1 MSSDNGRRIYEELG
15 VKPVI
20 NAAGN
25 LTLLGGSR
33 LTPHVLEAMALANR
47 YFADMEELLKRSGAL
62 IAGMIGAEAALV
74 TSGCA
79 AAITLGAAA
88 CMAGSDLEKIG
99 RLPDTTGLKNEIL
112 LQTRQRYKYDRCL
125 TLFGARMVE
134 VGDERGTTASQLEA
148 AVTDRTAAIHYFAP
162 GEGEGVLPF
171 AEVLG
176 IAKARGVPVLVDA
189 AAIVYPPE
197 RMRLYLGQGADLV
210 CFGAKYIGACNS
222 SGILAGRKELVDAA
236 FLQSFV
242 GFESS
247 ASRSV
252 GRPLKLDRQEVVA
265 VVVALRDWLSMDH
278 EKRLAEHQRR
288 AQVVMQGL
296 EGIPHVTVEWSPD
309 DGGLAHGVM
318 VTLDEAALG
327 KTGDQVREALRNGSP
342 SIWVRGSGRAIRVN
356 VAHLV
361 EGEEEIVVGRLREL
375 LR

>member
-1 MSSDNGRRIYEELG
+1 MPSADVKRIYEDMG

-47 YFADMEELLKRSGAL
+47 YFADMDELLKRSGVL
-62 IAGMIGAEAALV
+62 IAEMIGVEAALV

-79 AAITLGAAA
+79 AAITLGVAA

-112 LQTRQRYKYDRCL
+112 IQKAQRYKYDRCL
-125 TLFGARMVE
+125 TLFGARMIE
-134 VGDERGTTASQLEA
+134 VGDERGATAAQLEA
-148 AVTDRTAAIHYFAP
+148 AITDRTAAVHYFAP
-162 GEGEGVLPF
+162 GDGEGVLPF
-171 AEVLG
+171 ETVVA
-176 IAKARGVPVLVDA
+176 IAKKRGVRTLVDA
-189 AAIVYPPE
+189 AAIVYPPA
-197 RMRLYLGQGADLV
+197 RMRYYFDQGADLAT
-210 CFGAKYIGACNS
+210 FGAKYIGACNS

-252 GRPLKLDRQEVVA
+252 GRPMKLDRQEIVA
-265 VVVALRDWLSMDH
+265 VVVALRDWMSMDH
-278 EKRLAEHQRR
+278 EQRLAEHQRR

-296 EGIPHVTVEWSPD
+296 EGLPNVKVEWSPD
-309 DGGLAHGVM
+309 EGGLAHGVM
-318 VTLDEAALG
+318 LTLNEASSG
-327 KTGDQVREALRNGSP
+327 KTADQIREALRNGSP
-342 SIWVRGSGRAIRVN
+342 SIWTRGSGNQVRVN

-361 EGEEEIVVGRLREL
+361 EGEEEIVTARLREL
-375 LR
+375 LA